1 MPPTDPPNP
10 IPHRSIEKIIAHHG
24 VGLTRPFVAPGEA
37 VCVRVDWTMA
47 NELTLVGITDSEFR
61 SRPATATDPRRARRS
76 PHAPPPRAIET
87 FIRSSPPAPHAA
99 VWKKIGKPPVA
110 DKERVW
116 LAVDH
121 TVDPRNYTDPKP
133 TMLIKLA
140 EDFAEETHITDYW
153 KPNTTIMHTEFARQ
167 RAQPGQIVIGADS
180 HTCSAGGMGALAIGL
195 GAGDVTLPLVTG
207 HTWIQVPEVCL
218 IEFVGE
224 PRFGVGGKDIILHV
238 LGVLKRNTVANE
250 RAVEWAGP
258 GLRFMSADARF
269 AVANMTT
276 EFGGIAGVF
285 EADEQTAR
293 ALASRR
299 EGAGA
304 GHRADALYFRAD
316 PGAEYAFRH
325 TIDLATV
332 EPMVALFPS
341 PDNCHSVAALAPL
354 PAPAAGAPS
363 GEGGCSMPKLD
374 GCFIG
379 ACTTTQEDLILGALV
394 LEEGL
399 RMGLVPVA
407 GAKRR
412 VTPGSLQIIEHLK
425 RHGLID
431 IYERAGFV
439 VGVPG
444 CSYCLGIAAD
454 IAGDSEVWLSS
465 QNRNFKNRMG
475 KGSLANLA
483 SAAVVAASSFSM
495 TLTDPAPLLARVDRA
510 RFDLL
515 REWVLSASPASCHG
529 AAASGGAAAAEAP
542 LFSISEPAP
551 VLADAAAAGG
561 AGADDPALSD
571 PEVWKHLPTRVA
583 GRVQRFGDMVDTDA
597 IIPAPMMGCSE
608 ADMVKYGG
616 VAGMGEDA
624 FLGLKCFTY
633 VRPEFYERVQAG
645 STIVVGGEGFGCG
658 SSREEAVKA
667 LKFSGVKAVIAK
679 SFAFIYA
686 RNQPNMSLLGV
697 VVKDEAFY
705 ALANEGAEVEVDV
718 TTRTVSVAGRSFSF
732 ALSTMEERFLQ
743 AGGVEKL
750 YKVFKQGLFK
760 ALVKGPAKAISRG
773 GVGCGDD
780 DCGPSSA
787 AGGGA
792 DGGKTSW

>member
-1 MPPTDPPNP
+1 
-10 IPHRSIEKIIAHHG
+10 
-24 VGLTRPFVAPGEA
+24 
-37 VCVRVDWTMA
+37 
-47 NELTLVGITDSEFR
+47 
-61 SRPATATDPRRARRS
+61 
-76 PHAPPPRAIET
+76 
-87 FIRSSPPAPHAA
+87 
-99 VWKKIGKPPVA
+99 
-110 DKERVW
+110 
-116 LAVDH
+116 
-121 TVDPRNYTDPKP
+121 
-133 TMLIKLA
+133 
-140 EDFAEETHITDYW
+140 
-153 KPNTTIMHTEFARQ
+153 MHTEFARQ

-207 HTWIQVPEVCL
+207 HTWLQVPEVCL

-269 AVANMTT
+269 AIANMTT

-293 ALASRR
+293 ALAGRK
-299 EGAGA
+299 AGQ
-304 GHRADALYFRAD
+304 GDNHRAEALYFRAD
-316 PGAEYAFRH
+316 AGAEYAFRH
-325 TIDLATV
+325 TIDLAAV
-332 EPMVALFPS
+332 EPQVALFPS
-341 PDNCHSVAALAPL
+341 PDNCRAVSALAPL
-354 PAPAAGAPS
+354 PPPAPGAPS
-363 GEGGCSMPKLD
+363 GEAGAGMPPLD

-394 LEEGL
+394 LEAGL
-399 RMGLVPVA
+399 KAGFVPKP

-412 VTPGSLQIIEHLK
+412 VTPGSLQIIKYLREHGVL
-425 RHGLID
+425 D

-439 VGVPG
+439 VGAPG

-454 IAGDSEVWLSS
+454 VAGDQEVWLSS

-495 TLTDPAPLLARVDRA
+495 TLTDPAPLLAAVDRA
-510 RFDLL
+510 RFDVL
-515 REWVLSASPASCHG
+515 REWIASASPASCHG
-529 AAASGGAAAAEAP
+529 NAGGAPAGADGAP
-542 LFSISEPAP
+542 LFRVSEPAP
-551 VLADAAAAGG
+551 VLAAAAPA
-561 AGADDPALSD
+561 AGAAAEAEDPALSD
-571 PEVWKHLPTRVA
+571 PEVWKHLPTRVR

-597 IIPAPMMGCSE
+597 IIPAQMMGCSP
-608 ADMVKYGG
+608 ADMVHHGG
-616 VAGMGEDA
+616 RADMTEDQ
-624 FLGLKCFTY
+624 FLGAKCFAY
-633 VRPEFYERVQAG
+633 VRPEFVARVAAG
-645 STIVVGGEGFGCG
+645 ATVVVGGEGFGCG
-658 SSREEAVKA
+658 SSREEAVRA
-667 LKFSGVKAVIAK
+667 LKQSGVGAVVAK

-705 ALANEGAEVEVDV
+705 ALAAEGADVEVDV
-718 TTRTVSVAGRSFSF
+718 ASRTVIVHPAEGAGGEPRAFPF
-732 ALSTMEERFLQ
+732 LLSKMEERFLQ
-743 AGGVEKL
+743 AGGVERL

-760 ALVKGPAKAISRG
+760 ALVKGPTPISRG

-780 DCGPSSA
+780 DCGDGVA
-787 AGGGA
+787 ASVGA
-792 DGGKTSW
+792 EGKSLAW